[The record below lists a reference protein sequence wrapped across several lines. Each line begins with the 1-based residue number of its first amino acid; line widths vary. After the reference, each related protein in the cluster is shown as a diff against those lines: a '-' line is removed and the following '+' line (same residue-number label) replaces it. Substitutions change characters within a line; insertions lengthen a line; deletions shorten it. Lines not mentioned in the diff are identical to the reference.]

1 VRILLAHNNG
11 KRSAAMTVLP
21 SEPLAPSAF
30 FFIRA
35 PCYAITALPVQSLSF
50 APFLIDPNQTQA

>member
-1 VRILLAHNNG
+1 
-11 KRSAAMTVLP
+11 MTVLP

-50 APFLIDPNQTQA
+50 APFLIDRNQTQA